1 MRPRTNRK
9 GRFPLRRT
17 CGNIAAVGMLAA
29 GMAPP
34 VLSGHFS
41 MPPLVSAPRMI
52 VARPGQLAVSPTGD
66 RVAATDR
73 LNNSI
78 TIVNTSGDPLWSV
91 GEGVALIQPT
101 AAVFISDKELVFSQ
115 WESRVLC
122 RVAEDNPKSID
133 TVIDLTDALGSKAH
147 IVRLYRLRNQTFLVL
162 TENPDKLVRF
172 DSQWKQSGVLIE
184 GGSGK
189 GRLGHATSCAEMASG
204 KLVVTG
210 NSQYPVQFFDPKGK
224 LLLTADWNN
233 PTSAGYWLA
242 AAVAVDLRDFVWVA
256 DASKAR
262 CRLYDQTGTLL
273 REMSFESPAFATA
286 DMAVTSDNRL
296 VVVGING
303 WLEIYDLSREP

>member
-17 CGNIAAVGMLAA
+17 CGNIAVIGMIAA
-29 GMAPP
+29 GLVPP
-34 VLSGHFS
+34 VLGGTSS
-41 MPPLVSAPRMI
+41 MPELVATPRMI

-101 AAVFISDKELVFSQ
+101 AAVFISDRELVFSQ

-147 IVRLYRLRNQTFLVL
+147 IVRLYRLRNQTFLAL
-162 TENPDKLVRF
+162 TENPDRLVHF
-172 DSQWKQSGVLIE
+172 DSQWKQAGVLIE

-189 GRLGHATSCAEMASG
+189 GKLGHATSCTEMASR

-210 NSQYPVQFFDPKGK
+210 NTLYPVQFFDPKGK

-233 PTSAGYWLA
+233 PAPAGGWLA
-242 AAVAVDLRDFVWVA
+242 AAATVDLRDFVWVA
-256 DASKAR
+256 DASKAQ
-262 CRLYDQTGTLL
+262 CRLYDQTGTML
-273 REMSFESPAFATA
+273 RELSFASPAFVPA

-296 VVVGING
+296 FVVGING